1 MISFMKVKCV
11 GGHTCPPMLFMRK
24 MNMAMTTDL
33 TSCGTSSEITV
44 KRTPNHVS
52 AGKAKKIESTHFKT
66 NKMFKSSDLS
76 QRVFE
81 VTEKLR
87 RKLSIFFSTAGL
99 EK

>member
-1 MISFMKVKCV
+1 MNVWGGTLKETLFVGGVSNLISFMKVKCV

-52 AGKAKKIESTHFKT
+52 AGKAKKIESTF
-66 NKMFKSSDLS
+66 
-76 QRVFE
+76 
-81 VTEKLR
+81 
-87 RKLSIFFSTAGL
+87 
-99 EK
+99 